1 MCGWRRGVEANRGR
15 VEASVEASVEL
26 SLGCQACR
34 DCQAL
39 SGPVGPCRAPVGLTL
54 LTTVKQLS
62 GTVGHVGAKVGCD
75 HACVLSGTVGLSGC
89 RAVGH
94 VGACRGMSGHVG
106 HVKAVGLSMWTS
118 VCVLCSL

>member
-1 MCGWRRGVEANRGR
+1 MRRCNGLTVTTSPRTRAHQLEPWLPG
-15 VEASVEASVEL
+15 L
-26 SLGCQACR
+26 SGLSSIVGSCR
-34 DCQAL
+34 AL
-39 SGPVGPCRAPVGLTL
+39 SGPCRAPVGLTL

-94 VGACRGMSGHVG
+94 VGACRGMSGMSR
-106 HVKAVGLSMWTS
+106 LSG
-118 VCVLCSL
+118 VNV